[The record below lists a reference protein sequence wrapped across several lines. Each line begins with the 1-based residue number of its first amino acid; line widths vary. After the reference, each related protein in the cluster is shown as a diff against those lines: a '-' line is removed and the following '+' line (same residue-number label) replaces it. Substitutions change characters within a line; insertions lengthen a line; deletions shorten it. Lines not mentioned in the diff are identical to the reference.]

1 MNKHFH
7 WVINPSEKQPK
18 HTHHPS
24 IGGLPQ
30 VPCSIVYNNLFN
42 WQNCCEHHTNLNTSM
57 NWTAVLRD
65 ITWPHTA
72 PQYLPV
78 SLCKYTSK
86 PYKEAT
92 IADRCTSRYPQFEG
106 SCEWTEVNLL
116 TVKTRF
122 LTEWAPHWSWQRH
135 TCGENLFVTVNTRTQ
150 ASQLSSCLHT
160 MSPDTFDS
168 LGEVRELSYSS
179 SRLDG

>member
-1 MNKHFH
+1 M
-7 WVINPSEKQPK
+7 
-18 HTHHPS
+18 
-24 IGGLPQ
+24 
-30 VPCSIVYNNLFN
+30 CN
-42 WQNCCEHHTNLNTSM
+42 WQNCCEHHTNLNASM

-72 PQYLPV
+72 LQYPPV

-86 PYKEAT
+86 TYKEAA
-92 IADRCTSRYPQFEG
+92 IADRCTSCYPQFEG

-116 TVKTRF
+116 TVKPDF
-122 LTEWAPHWSWQRH
+122 WLSEPHID
-135 TCGENLFVTVNTRTQ
+135 CGNGSHAGKICLAVCVTVNTRTQ

-160 MSPDTFDS
+160 MSPDTFDP
-168 LGEVRELSYSS
+168 LGEARELSYSS